1 MKNTNKLFISN
12 LKILAEFFPIKK
24 MKLSNLET
32 AIVFHT
38 NNLLDGLLFFK
49 NNILYQ
55 FKILTC
61 ISGIDYPNK
70 TKKNLTKK
78 IIKKFQKTKTK
89 NIIQKKFKK
98 RIKILK
104 NYNNNSLKVNHQKIK
119 FLKLNHFT
127 EQLLESLSIF
137 TNKKFISY
145 FFKNWKT
152 KHILV
157 ICTIS
162 LFLLVQCSPILSILW
177 LIISTLYLLYIHS
190 YKDISKIWG
199 FTIGIWYVIFTTSL
213 SEITILI
220 GFEQTEV
227 VFFYIMGNSF
237 LFENLCLQ
245 TVIIL
250 DTLSSNL
257 GIHIWVPGIPNI
269 FKLFAKFL
277 KGPRTGCS
285 GKGDSGEK
293 NKSSCFSLGKPKKSQ
308 GELDML
314 ICQDLAKIVAKR
326 NPWIY
331 DLHSST
337 DDGARTIQYFM
348 TKTPWGIYSGC
359 FAKPAGELEKQP
371 FEDGKK
377 TTPK

>member
-1 MKNTNKLFISN
+1 VQKDKQFRINVKKFLNNSN
-12 LKILAEFFPIKK
+12 NE
-24 MKLSNLET
+24 
-32 AIVFHT
+32 
-38 NNLLDGLLFFK
+38 
-49 NNILYQ
+49 
-55 FKILTC
+55 
-61 ISGIDYPNK
+61 
-70 TKKNLTKK
+70 TKKNLTNK
-78 IIKKFQKTKTK
+78 II
-89 NIIQKKFKK
+89 
-98 RIKILK
+98 
-104 NYNNNSLKVNHQKIK
+104 
-119 FLKLNHFT
+119 
-127 EQLLESLSIF
+127 
-137 TNKKFISY
+137 KKFISY

-162 LFLLVQCSPILSILW
+162 LFLLVQSPILSILW

-293 NKSSCFSLGKPKKSQ
+293 NKSSWFSLGKPKKSQ
-308 GELDML
+308 GELDMS
-314 ICQDLAKIVAKR
+314 ICQDLAKIVAER

-331 DLHSST
+331 GSHSFT
-337 DDGARTIQYFM
+337 DGARTIKYSM
-348 TKTPWGIYSGC
+348 VKTPIWGIYSFC
-359 FAKPAGELEKQP
+359 FGTPADVLEKQP